1 MDEGASDS
9 HRTRTCTLIKWARD
23 PGAHSMT
30 TGTRAEAAPACTRA
44 TGGHAAQLCMR
55 ACMAAAHVSRG
66 PSEPLRATQS
76 HQRANLWQSA
86 AAHVSHTV
94 PDPFHSLRA
103 SYLASSSSATLSS
116 SSRGPWKAS
125 ALAIASKR
133 RSSAN
138 FSDLSTFSATRGKG
152 AANAVGGGWKHAWK
166 QGT

>member
-1 MDEGASDS
+1 M
-9 HRTRTCTLIKWARD
+9 
-23 PGAHSMT
+23 
-30 TGTRAEAAPACTRA
+30 
-44 TGGHAAQLCMR
+44 HAGYRR
-55 ACMAAAHVSRG
+55 ACGAAVHASVHGRSSRLAG

-125 ALAIASKR
+125 ALAIASRR